1 MAFVILRDISKNIN
15 SIFYSIMANEVTD
28 CGNNG
33 QFIICFRLVDDHDT
47 QGFDTHEDFLGIYNV
62 DNMKADTLV
71 TVIKKSF
78 DYIKRKKFRTDNF
91 PVKYFRAK

>member
-1 MAFVILRDISKNIN
+1 MR
-15 SIFYSIMANEVTD
+15 
-28 CGNNG
+28 
-33 QFIICFRLVDDHDT
+33 
-47 QGFDTHEDFLGIYNV
+47 GFDTHENFLGIYNV

-91 PVKYFRAK
+91 RVKYFQGK